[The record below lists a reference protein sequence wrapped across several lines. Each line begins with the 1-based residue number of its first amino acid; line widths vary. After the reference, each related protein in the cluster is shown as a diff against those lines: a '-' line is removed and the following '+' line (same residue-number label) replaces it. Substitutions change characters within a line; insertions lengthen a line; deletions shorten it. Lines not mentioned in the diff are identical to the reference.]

1 MEPLECGA
9 TRPPYRTLH
18 LHPDT
23 AKPSFQADP
32 LADTTIADIVGPWP
46 SVPDTASASARTLAQ
61 ADQWLRIA
69 QVNRLIGQ
77 WQSNAQLPGWQA
89 PPDTPPEI
97 AAALQS
103 YLQAAQV
110 LPDWAEPAK
119 IQRAEVLF
127 MDFGA
132 LSCVLLFCSSL
143 PECYVVPD
151 LAAVLQDTG
160 QLVQRT
166 DYRIRATAAMVFPV
180 MLHGGLTDASGAG
193 VAQVL
198 KVRLIHAMVR
208 HLILRGSP
216 TEALQADAA
225 PVPAL
230 ADSTQDMY
238 QALFARGWNT
248 RDDGLPCNQQELA
261 YTLLTFG
268 YVFLRSLRRLG
279 LALPAADE
287 EAYLHA
293 WNVVGHVLGIERSLM
308 ADTMAQAEAL
318 FTRFQ
323 ADGQAHPVTP
333 DPRPPLALALMN
345 VMEQV
350 IPWRLVKPFPV
361 LITGYLC
368 GGATMQALGLT
379 GPVAWLSRMAFTLCM
394 ALVRGIDTVVRWVVP
409 GFSISRFITRIL
421 GYQFMA
427 QLLMDQTRP
436 LKLPQ
441 RLLDQVGGVMDQW
454 SDDPKAP
461 RWMNRLE
468 DRMTVR
474 GSWRK
479 SSRAV

>member
-1 MEPLECGA
+1 MQPA
-9 TRPPYRTLH
+9 TATPAYR
-18 LHPDT
+18 
-23 AKPSFQADP
+23 ADP
-32 LADTTIADIVGPWP
+32 LADATIADIVGPWP
-46 SVPDTASASARTLAQ
+46 SEPGAASTAERIQAQ
-61 ADQWLRIA
+61 AGQWQRIA

-77 WQSNAQLPGWQA
+77 WQSNAELSGWQA
-89 PPDTPPEI
+89 PPGTAPEI
-97 AAALQS
+97 AVALQA
-103 YLQAAQV
+103 YLQAAQQ
-110 LPDWAEPAK
+110 LPDWADPVK

-216 TEALQADAA
+216 EQAVQVDAG
-225 PVPAL
+225 PL
-230 ADSTQDMY
+230 AVLANDSQDMY

-279 LALPAADE
+279 LALPSADE

-293 WNVVGHVLGIERSLM
+293 WNVVGHILGIERSLM
-308 ADTMAQAEAL
+308 ADTMAQAETL
-318 FTRFQ
+318 FARFQ
-323 ADGQAHPVTP
+323 ADGLAHPVAP

-350 IPWRLVKPFPV
+350 IPWRLVRPFPV

-379 GPVAWLSRMAFTLCM
+379 GPVAWLSRMAFALCM
-394 ALVRGIDTVVRWVVP
+394 ALVRGIDTVVRWVFP
-409 GFSISRFITRIL
+409 QFSISRFITRVL

-427 QLLMDQTRP
+427 KLLMDQTRP

-441 RLLDQVGGVMDQW
+441 RLLDQVGGMMEQW

-461 RWMNRLE
+461 RWLNRLE
-468 DRMTVR
+468 DRLTTR
-474 GSWRK
+474 GSWRQQ
-479 SSRAV
+479 SRAA